1 MKNILTI
8 LDIGIL
14 FFSSCKQGIDSQAFE
29 KLKTE
34 LDETKTAL
42 ASANKEL
49 MNLQSNDA
57 KQLVHIVLLKLK
69 EDVDKPALIN
79 EIKKLENIE
88 EVKNLNIGAFQD
100 LGDARA
106 MSDYEIVLSMEF
118 EAEEAYQTYQAHEIH
133 LKLKENIG
141 KYLAGPP
148 VTYDYWEQ

>member
-8 LDIGIL
+8 LAIGIL

-79 EIKKLENIE
+79 
-88 EVKNLNIGAFQD
+88 
-100 LGDARA
+100 
-106 MSDYEIVLSMEF
+106 
-118 EAEEAYQTYQAHEIH
+118 
-133 LKLKENIG
+133 
-141 KYLAGPP
+141 
-148 VTYDYWEQ
+148 